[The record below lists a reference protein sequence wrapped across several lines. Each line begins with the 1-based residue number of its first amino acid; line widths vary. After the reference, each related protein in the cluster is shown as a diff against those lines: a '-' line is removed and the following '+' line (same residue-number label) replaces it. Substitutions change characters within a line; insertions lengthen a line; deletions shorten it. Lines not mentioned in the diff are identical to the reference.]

1 MMANTK
7 NPITID
13 GVEYTFEDMTEQQ
26 KALVNHCLDLDRKIA
41 NAQFQLDQ
49 LRVGKDAFFA
59 MLKQSLAEQPEHA
72 EEVEPQAAG
81 LTD

>member
-26 KALVNHCLDLDRKIA
+26 QALVNHCLDLDRKIA
-41 NAQFQLDQ
+41 NTQFQLDQ
-49 LRVGKDAFFA
+49 LRVGKEAFFS
-59 MLKQSLAEQPEHA
+59 MLKQALAEQPETVDEAAQPA
-72 EEVEPQAAG
+72 EDTA
-81 LTD
+81 